1 MRRPQRTLLLVVSI
15 TTLAVAATSRT
26 LAQTD
31 ERSQSADLAAV
42 EPLLPPGISDF
53 DLELFGRLA
62 YTWTDADG
70 GQVVEILG
78 DFSARLG
85 QYKLSSRDAVVWF
98 QKHPWR
104 DRGYLEAVIFLWHD
118 AQIDQPG
125 GAFETGPALLVT
137 LRSFGKLV
145 LSADSH
151 AAASDAASGLFT
163 EALKARRLLEVAP
176 SEQAEQAE
184 APVQVAPTLE
194 QLQFARPKIRKTVTY
209 TADRTEHQPHGDTSV
224 VVSIGNV
231 FVSQGSPA
239 KSGEYLE
246 LRADAAVLYLH
257 PDQFG
262 GIVPEMVD
270 DGRRPPS
277 SQQVKK
283 RDLDRVP
290 PDILPKDEPKVAGNQ
305 QDERQALQKWVS
317 AVYLEGNV
325 VLTRGQRMIRASRL
339 YYDFENDRALI
350 LDVVTRALEP
360 SRSLPIYIRAQQIRQ
375 LTSTSY
381 AARNAQITTS
391 EFHTPHVAIGA
402 GKVYFEDITP
412 RNERGEII
420 GVQAGSY
427 KAKHTTFN
435 LDGRPV
441 AYWPYSAGKFST
453 DRQALRNI
461 KLGYGNEFGA
471 SVETRWYL
479 FNLLGMERPEGFDAT
494 LKLDYFSD
502 RGPAAG
508 IDVDYEGDNY
518 FGLVRSYF
526 IRDDG
531 EDDLGPTRGGEPDH
545 ENRGRFLLRHRQY
558 LPKGWEL
565 SLETSYVSDDQYLE
579 SFERNEFENGKDQE
593 TLLYLLKRKDNWQF
607 SALANWRINEFQTQT
622 EHLPDLRFG
631 LIGEPLGERATLY
644 SDNRAGIVRFR
655 PDERRLFNGQTRTDN
670 TGATRAVFRG
680 DSRQEIQFPLP
691 DLGPLKLTPFITG
704 RATGWDDSPSIEGG
718 GSVGRVYGAYGIR
731 GNAIFSRVFDDVE
744 SALFDLHRLRH
755 VVKADFTAWNAHT
768 NVAPSEMTPFDPGVE
783 DIDDFGGLA
792 LGLRQRLQTKRG
804 EPGNRRT
811 VDWITL
817 DVEAGFFNDTSRSLP
832 VQVELDP
839 LNHEKRHER
848 FAAAFENARH
858 TNRTH
863 GDFISARPED
873 SIPSSFIAAN
883 LQYQLSD
890 STVIVYD
897 GVFDVNRGNLGTS
910 GLSIAVEREPR
921 LAYFAGWRYVHD
933 TDNSLFTF
941 GTNYKLTE
949 KHTVAFREIYD
960 LNEGRNFS
968 SQFIYVRKW
977 PRWYTAV
984 TFDIDRALEDVGI
997 NLSIWPEGA
1006 PNAGLGSKRF
1016 TGLTDSVGL
1025 QLR

>member
-1 MRRPQRTLLLVVSI
+1 MRRPPRTLLFAAGI
-15 TTLAVAATSRT
+15 TA
-26 LAQTD
+26 
-31 ERSQSADLAAV
+31 LAAAGPGFAQSTNSANSPNLTAV
-42 EPLLPPGISDF
+42 QPLLPPGISDF

-62 YTWTDADG
+62 YTWTDTDG
-70 GQVVEILG
+70 GQVVEVLG

-85 QYKLSSRDAVVWF
+85 QYKLSSRDAVIWF
-98 QKHPWR
+98 KKHPWR
-104 DRGYLEAVIFLWHD
+104 DRAYLEAVVFLWHD

-125 GAFETGPALLVT
+125 GAFESGPALLVT

-151 AAASDAASGLFT
+151 AAASDADSGLFT
-163 EALKARRLLEVAP
+163 EALKARRLLDVAP
-176 SEQAEQAE
+176 AGQAEEVE

-194 QLQFARPKIRKTVTY
+194 QLQFVRPKIRKSVSY
-209 TADRTEHQPHGDTSV
+209 SADRTENQQHGDTSV

-257 PDQFG
+257 ADQFG

-270 DGRRPPS
+270 SNRRPTS
-277 SQQVKK
+277 SQPVKK

-290 PDILPKDEPKVAGNQ
+290 TDVPPQDEPKIAGGKPHG
-305 QDERQALQKWVS
+305 RQALKKWVS

-339 YYDFENDRALI
+339 YYDFDNDRALI

-360 SRSLPIYIRAQQIRQ
+360 KRGLPIYIRADQVRQ

-381 AARNAQITTS
+381 AALKAQITTS

-402 GKVYFEDITP
+402 SKVFFKDVTP
-412 RNERGEII
+412 RNERGEIV
-420 GVQAGSY
+420 GVQAGTY
-427 KAKHTTFN
+427 KAQHTTLN
-435 LDGRPV
+435 IEGRPIS
-441 AYWPYSAGKFST
+441 YWPYSAGSFSN
-453 DRQALRNI
+453 DRQAFRNA
-461 KLGYGNEFGA
+461 KVGYSNEFGA
-471 SVETRWYL
+471 TIETQWYL

-494 LKLDYFSD
+494 LKLDYFAD
-502 RGPAAG
+502 RGPAGG
-508 IDVDYEGDNY
+508 IDMDYTGDNY
-518 FGLVRSYF
+518 FGLLRSYYV
-526 IRDDG
+526 RDDD
-531 EDDLGPTRGGEPDH
+531 EDDLGPTRGGTPDH
-545 ENRGRFLLRHRQY
+545 EDRGRFLLRHRQY

-565 SLETSYVSDDQYLE
+565 TLETSYISDDQYLE
-579 SFERNEFENGKDQE
+579 SYERNEFENGKDQE
-593 TLLYLLKRKDNWQF
+593 TLLYLLKRQDNWQF
-607 SALANWRINEFQTQT
+607 SALTNWRINEFQTET
-622 EHLPDLRFG
+622 EHLPDLRFS
-631 LIGEPLGERATLY
+631 LIGEPLGQWATLY
-644 SDNRAGIVRFR
+644 SDNRAGIVRYR
-655 PDERRLFNGQTRTDN
+655 PDERRYVNGQPRGDN
-670 TGATRAVFRG
+670 TGGTGAVFRG
-680 DSRQEIQFPLP
+680 DTRQEIQFPLP
-691 DLGPLKLTPFITG
+691 DLGPVKLTPFITG
-704 RATGWDDSPSIEGG
+704 RATGWDDSPDSQGG
-718 GSVGRVYGAYGIR
+718 GSEARVYGAYGIR

-755 VVKADFTAWNAHT
+755 IIKADFTAFNAHT
-768 NVAPSEMTPFDPGVE
+768 NVAPDEITPFDPGIE
-783 DIDDFGGLA
+783 DIDDFGGVV

-817 DVEAGFFNDTSRSLP
+817 DVEAGFFNDASSSHAVP
-832 VQVELDP
+832 AVLDP
-839 LNHEKRHER
+839 LNHENRFER
-848 FAAAFENARH
+848 FAAAFENRQR

-863 GDFISARPED
+863 GDFIAARPED
-873 SIPSSFIAAN
+873 SISSSFIAAN
-883 LQYQLSD
+883 FQYRISD
-890 STVIVYD
+890 STVLVYD

-921 LAYFAGWRYVHD
+921 LAYFAGWRFIND

-941 GTNYKLTE
+941 GANYKLTE

-968 SQFIYVRKW
+968 SQFIYIRRW
-977 PRWYTAV
+977 PRWYTAL
-984 TFDIDRALEDVGI
+984 TFDIDRSLDDVGI

-1006 PNAGLGSKRF
+1006 PKAGIGSKRF